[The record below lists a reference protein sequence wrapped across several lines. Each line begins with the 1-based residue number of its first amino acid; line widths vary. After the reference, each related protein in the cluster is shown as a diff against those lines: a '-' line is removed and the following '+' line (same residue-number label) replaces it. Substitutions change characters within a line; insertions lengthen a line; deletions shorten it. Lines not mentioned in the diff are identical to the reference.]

1 MISTNSGLAT
11 CIMYAVCNSE
21 RVAVC
26 TYLLDIPTHVCF
38 CVGIMP
44 SCVPCMVYLE
54 HLVGSKS
61 LHAVIKHS
69 VYVHYI
75 KHMYI
80 QESTTACGVR

>member
-1 MISTNSGLAT
+1 M
-11 CIMYAVCNSE
+11 
-21 RVAVC
+21 
-26 TYLLDIPTHVCF
+26 
-38 CVGIMP
+38 
-44 SCVPCMVYLE
+44 
-54 HLVGSKS
+54 GSKS